1 MLKLKVNIYIAY
13 IITGNTI
20 FYPKYSPAV
29 AKAAKWDTNTY
40 QPKIKLQITPI
51 NH

>member
-29 AKAAKWDTNTY
+29 ARAAKWDTTTY
-40 QPKIKLQITPI
+40 QAIEFSI
-51 NH
+51 